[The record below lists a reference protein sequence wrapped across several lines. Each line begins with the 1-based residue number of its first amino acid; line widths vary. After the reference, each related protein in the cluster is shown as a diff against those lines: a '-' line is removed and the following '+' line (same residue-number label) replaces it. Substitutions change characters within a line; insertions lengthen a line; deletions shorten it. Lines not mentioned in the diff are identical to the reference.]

1 MRRGVEIFRTSLV
14 PGYPW
19 TRTCVES
26 LACILEAQGKH
37 EEAA

>member
-1 MRRGVEIFRTSLV
+1 MTNDIVLFVGL
-14 PGYPW
+14 GYPW